1 MEPHLLASL
10 RRWGTQ
16 EPSRPLGSP
25 GAGAVGGAVKNRPNE
40 TGEKCRVVVRR
51 ALKVG
56 VYFKRETDPITN
68 AVLVLFLCVQR
79 VVAWQ
84 VSLF

>member
-51 ALKVG
+51 A
-56 VYFKRETDPITN
+56 
-68 AVLVLFLCVQR
+68 
-79 VVAWQ
+79 W
-84 VSLF
+84 